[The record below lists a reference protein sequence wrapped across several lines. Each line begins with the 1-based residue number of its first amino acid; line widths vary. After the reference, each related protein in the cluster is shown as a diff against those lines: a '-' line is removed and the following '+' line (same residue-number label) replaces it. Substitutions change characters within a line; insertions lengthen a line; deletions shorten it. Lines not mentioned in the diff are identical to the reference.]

1 MSGRKKKA
9 RASKSQDRV
18 VYSEFGT
25 EFFDDLSSES
35 SDLAPGEQNLKVQ
48 VSRKGRKGK
57 TVTVIQGFQHTP
69 ETLTKLAKELKA
81 KCGSGG
87 TAKEQTIEIQGEHAN
102 QLLDLLTQ
110 KGYRVKRAGG

>member
-25 EFFDDLSSES
+25 ESFDDLSSELY
-35 SDLAPGEQNLKVQ
+35 DLTPKEQNLKVQ
-48 VSRKGRKGK
+48 LSRKGRKGK
-57 TVTVIQGFQHTP
+57 TVTVIEGFQHTP
-69 ETLTKLAKELKA
+69 DTLTKLAKELKA

-87 TAKEQTIEIQGEHAN
+87 TVKEQTIEIQGEHAN
-102 QLLDLLTQ
+102 QLLDLLKQ